1 MEKTISGSTVQLT
14 EEGYL
19 QDISQWSQ
27 SLGQEIAQEEEIQMT
42 DRHWEVISYIQDQ
55 HKNDVE
61 LTIRKVGKSGVTDIK
76 EFYAL
81 FPGGPLKKASRI
93 AGIPKPVCCI

>member
-55 HKNDVE
+55 NKNDVE